1 LGALPPALRAQ
12 SARRAASTAFLL
24 VSSADATVRMGR
36 LKPDLLITDGQGR
49 ERAVID
55 AKYKRLRNSAE
66 RPNGVDRGDLYQLTA
81 YLAGHDVSYGAL
93 AYPLA
98 DDSARA
104 ADLGLGKPHRD
115 SGLSFCACRRPRRRN
130 TSPNFGGSQPWLS
143 RAMTTRPSG
152 FRNRVPTNGDLA
164 TEMNLKE
171 IEERVAAVSAAEE
184 PEFLFELLRAYGLPA
199 ASVTRLR
206 NGSYNKARND
216 NEVLWRDKVFY
227 RYVDGGEDIH
237 ALIDAARSDESI
249 TKQRPRFLIVR
260 NREQIVAVDTRTSDT
275 LDTRL
280 TDLPGYSA
288 FFLPWAGIEKTQI
301 ENLNLADIKA
311 AEKMAKLY
319 DEIVKRNA
327 VETED
332 QIHDLNVFFS
342 RLLFCFFAEDTGVF
356 EKGSFTNAIG
366 SLSLKGGE
374 DVHELLDQIFDVL
387 NTKPGKRIG
396 FPSHLQSFG
405 YVNGKLFE
413 RHSSA
418 PTFSAKARSIVLECG
433 SLDWSQINPDI
444 FGSMMQA
451 VVHPG
456 QRESLGMHYTS
467 VENIMKVIRP
477 LFLDELQSALDVA
490 DTKAKL
496 TRLHDRIAAIKCF
509 DPACGSGNFL
519 VIAYKELRK
528 LEHRILKR
536 LQEVDP
542 RAPLTLFQDSK
553 IKLENFYGIEIDDF
567 AHEVAILSLW
577 LAKHQMNVE
586 FKELFGA
593 EIRLIPLR
601 DTGTVECAN
610 ATRTDWDDV
619 CPAHEGEEVYL
630 LGNPPYLGSSM
641 QSDDQKEDFVQFFGT
656 TRYPRNLD
664 YISLWLMKGARYVGE
679 SDATLGFVATSSVS
693 QGDHVALMWPTIL
706 EAGAAVS
713 FAHGPFKWSN
723 QARGNAGVTCIVIGL
738 SAHPPAQRRLFS
750 GQQVRLVTNINPYLK
765 PSHRN
770 TIVRATGDSLFELP
784 EMVRGSQPTDGG
796 HLILSADEVAQLTQT
811 YPEARQFA
819 RRYMG
824 ASELLNGQVRFCLWI
839 RDSDAEAAGAI
850 PPIAERRRL
859 PRAAARGRG
868 EVHQDHL
875 QLLRAA
881 QRVHLPQEPRDRLPL
896 LPRPLHGR
904 RPRGAGHGQEDDPAH
919 PARRVG

>member
-1 LGALPPALRAQ
+1 
-12 SARRAASTAFLL
+12 
-24 VSSADATVRMGR
+24 
-36 LKPDLLITDGQGR
+36 
-49 ERAVID
+49 
-55 AKYKRLRNSAE
+55 
-66 RPNGVDRGDLYQLTA
+66 
-81 YLAGHDVSYGAL
+81 
-93 AYPLA
+93 
-98 DDSARA
+98 
-104 ADLGLGKPHRD
+104 
-115 SGLSFCACRRPRRRN
+115 
-130 TSPNFGGSQPWLS
+130 
-143 RAMTTRPSG
+143 
-152 FRNRVPTNGDLA
+152 
-164 TEMNLKE
+164 MNLKE
-171 IEERVAAVSAAEE
+171 IEERVAAVGAAEE
-184 PEFLFELLRAYGLPA
+184 SEFLFELLRAYGLPT

-227 RYVDGGEDIH
+227 RYVDGREDIH

-249 TKQRPRFLIVR
+249 SKQRPRFLIVR

-332 QIHDLNVFFS
+332 QIHELNVFFS

-374 DVHELLDQIFDVL
+374 DVHELLDQIFDIL
-387 NTKPGKRIG
+387 NTKPGERIG
-396 FPSHLQSFG
+396 FPSHLQAFG

-451 VVHPG
+451 VVQPG
-456 QRESLGMHYTS
+456 QRESLGIHYTS

-477 LFLDELQSALDVA
+477 LFLDELQSSFDAA

-496 TRLHDRIAAIKCF
+496 TRLHNRISAIKCF

-536 LQEVDP
+536 LQEIDP
-542 RAPLTLFQDSK
+542 RVPLTLFQDSK

-567 AHEVAILSLW
+567 AHEIAILSLW

-586 FKELFGA
+586 FKGLFGA
-593 EIRLIPLR
+593 DIQLIPLR
-601 DTGTVECAN
+601 DTGNITCAN
-610 ATRTDWDDV
+610 ATRVDWNDV
-619 CPAHEGEEVYL
+619 CPAQDGGELYL
-630 LGNPPYLGSSM
+630 LSNPPYLGSSM
-641 QSDDQKEDFVQFFGT
+641 QSDDQKDDFVRFFGT

-664 YISLWLMKGARYVGE
+664 YISLWLMKGARFVGE

-723 QARGNAGVTCIVIGL
+723 QARGNAGVTCVVIGL

-750 GQQVRLVTNINPYLK
+750 AQQVRLVTNINPYLK

-796 HLILSADEVAQLTQT
+796 HLLLSADEVAQLTQT

-839 RDSDAEAAGAI
+839 RDSDAGAAGAI
-850 PPIAERRRL
+850 PPIAERLSRVTAFRL
-859 PRAAARGRG
+859 AGSTTAQAMADRPYRFMQRPHKDSACVVVPLHSSESRAYVPIGLTDSSTVVSNACSAVYDAEPWVLSLVTSKMHNVWVRTVAGTLESRIRYSVGLCYNTFPVPPLSDKSRELLTDRAFDVLAARERHSDKTLAQLYDP
-868 EVHQDHL
+868 EKMPDDLREAHQFLDAAVD
-875 QLLRAA
+875 QLYRKRPFQSDDERLELLFDMYEAA
-881 QRVHLPQEPRDRLPL
+881 TSGDAELAAELETAD
-896 LPRPLHGR
+896 
-904 RPRGAGHGQEDDPAH
+904 A
-919 PARRVG
+919 

>member
-1 LGALPPALRAQ
+1 
-12 SARRAASTAFLL
+12 
-24 VSSADATVRMGR
+24 
-36 LKPDLLITDGQGR
+36 
-49 ERAVID
+49 
-55 AKYKRLRNSAE
+55 
-66 RPNGVDRGDLYQLTA
+66 
-81 YLAGHDVSYGAL
+81 
-93 AYPLA
+93 
-98 DDSARA
+98 
-104 ADLGLGKPHRD
+104 
-115 SGLSFCACRRPRRRN
+115 
-130 TSPNFGGSQPWLS
+130 
-143 RAMTTRPSG
+143 
-152 FRNRVPTNGDLA
+152 
-164 TEMNLKE
+164 MNLKE
-171 IEERVAAVSAAEE
+171 IEERVAAVGAAEE
-184 PEFLFELLRAYGLPA
+184 SEFLFELLQAYGLPA

-216 NEVLWRDKVFY
+216 NEILWRDKVFY

-249 TKQRPRFLIVR
+249 AKQRPRFLIVR
-260 NREQIVAVDTRTSDT
+260 NSEQIVAVDTRTNDT

-301 ENLNLADIKA
+301 ENLNLADVKA

-387 NTKPGKRIG
+387 NTKSGERIG
-396 FPSHLQSFG
+396 FPSHLLSFG

-467 VENIMKVIRP
+467 IENIMKVIRP

-496 TRLHDRIAAIKCF
+496 IRLHDRIASIRCF

-536 LQEVDP
+536 LQEIDP

-567 AHEVAILSLW
+567 AQEVAILSLW

-593 EIRLIPLR
+593 DIRLIPLR
-601 DTGTVECAN
+601 DTGNVMCAN
-610 ATRTDWDDV
+610 AARTDWDEACPVDV
-619 CPAHEGEEVYL
+619 ADEVFL
-630 LGNPPYLGSSM
+630 LSNPPYRGAKF
-641 QSDDQKEDFVQFFGT
+641 QSVENKDDFVALFGT
-656 TRYPRNLD
+656 TKYPRNLD
-664 YISLWLMKGARYVGE
+664 YISIWLIKGAQYV
-679 SDATLGFVATSSVS
+679 SQHRARLGFVSTNSVC
-693 QGDHVALMWPTIL
+693 QGDHVGLLWPLIFA
-706 EAGAAVS
+706 EDVEVA
-713 FAHGPFKWSN
+713 FAHQSFLWSN
-723 QARGNAGVTCIVIGL
+723 SAKANAGVSCVVIGL
-738 SAHPPAQRRLFS
+738 QSPVAGSHRLYVGQTMREVNHINAYLHPSA
-750 GQQVRLVTNINPYLK
+750 
-765 PSHRN
+765 RN
-770 TIVRATGDSLFELP
+770 TIVYARSSPLADSLP
-784 EMVRGSQPTDGG
+784 KITQGNRPNDGG
-796 HLILSADEVAQLTQT
+796 NLIMNQEEVDRITT
-811 YPEARQFA
+811 STPEGRDYIK
-819 RRYMG
+819 RYVG
-824 ASELLNGQVRFCLWI
+824 SREFLNGGERYCLWI
-839 RDSDAEAAGAI
+839 PDEAATAVAAL
-850 PPIAERRRL
+850 PPISERLRKVRQARL
-859 PRAAARGRG
+859 EGGQSAATVADMPYRF
-868 EVHQDHL
+868 DY
-875 QLLRAA
+875 
-881 QRVHLPQEPRDRLPL
+881 RVHRDGHSIIVPSVSSEKREYIPVGFLDGNTVISNLAYAIYGAEPWIFALISSRMHNTWVRAVAGRMKTDIRYSGKLCYNTFPVPPL
-896 LPRPLHGR
+896 SKEQRTLLSERAFAVL
-904 RPRGAGHGQEDDPAH
+904 
-919 PARRVG
+919 ARREHHSDKTLAQLYDREKMPDDLREAHQFQDAAVDQLYRKRPFQSDDGRLELLFDMYEAATSGKAEPATESDTADA

>member
-1 LGALPPALRAQ
+1 MKLR
-12 SARRAASTAFLL
+12 
-24 VSSADATVRMGR
+24 
-36 LKPDLLITDGQGR
+36 
-49 ERAVID
+49 
-55 AKYKRLRNSAE
+55 
-66 RPNGVDRGDLYQLTA
+66 
-81 YLAGHDVSYGAL
+81 
-93 AYPLA
+93 
-98 DDSARA
+98 
-104 ADLGLGKPHRD
+104 
-115 SGLSFCACRRPRRRN
+115 
-130 TSPNFGGSQPWLS
+130 
-143 RAMTTRPSG
+143 
-152 FRNRVPTNGDLA
+152 
-164 TEMNLKE
+164 E
-171 IEERVAAVSAAEE
+171 IEERLAAAKALEGG
-184 PEFLFELLRAYGLPA
+184 EFLFELLRAYGIPK
-199 ASVTRLR
+199 ASITRLR
-206 NGSYNKARND
+206 TGSYNRSEQKG
-216 NEVLWRDKVFY
+216 EYLWREKVYFRSLDCPDEELY
-227 RYVDGGEDIH
+227 SLV
-237 ALIDAARSDESI
+237 DAAKTEERVRRE
-249 TKQRPRFLIVR
+249 RPRFVIAR
-260 NREQIVAVDTRTSDT
+260 NGSKLVAADLKTGDA
-275 LDTRL
+275 LDIEIEEL
-280 TDLPGYSA
+280 QNHAA
-288 FFLPWAGIEKTQI
+288 FFLPWARIEKTQL
-301 ENLNLADIKA
+301 ENQNLADVKA

-319 DEIVKRNA
+319 DEIVKHNA
-327 VETED
+327 VETEE

-342 RLLFCFFAEDTGVF
+342 RVLFCLFAEDTGVF

-366 SLSLKGGE
+366 SLSRE
-374 DVHELLDQIFDVL
+374 DGKDLHELLDQVFDVL
-387 NTKPGKRIG
+387 NTEESKRIG
-396 FPSHLQSFG
+396 YPSHLLGFG
-405 YVNGKLFE
+405 FVSGKLFE

-418 PTFSAKARSIVLECG
+418 PRFTAKARSLVLDCG
-433 SLDWSQINPDI
+433 TLDWSQINPDI

-477 LFLDELQSALDVA
+477 LFLDELESAFEGA

-519 VIAYKELRK
+519 LIAYKELRK
-528 LEHRILKR
+528 LEHRILKH

-542 RAPLTLFQDSK
+542 HAPLALFQDSR
-553 IKLENFYGIEIDDF
+553 IKLENYFGIEIDDF
-567 AHEVAILSLW
+567 AYEVAILSLW

-586 FKELFGA
+586 FRDLFSH

-601 DTGTVECAN
+601 DAGHVICAN
-610 ATRTDWDDV
+610 AARVDWDEV
-619 CPAHEGEEVYL
+619 CPVNEGEEVYL
-630 LGNPPYLGSSM
+630 LSNPPYLGSSM

-664 YISLWLMKGARYVGE
+664 YISLWLMKGARYVGK

-706 EAGAAVS
+706 AAGAAVA

-723 QARGNAGVTCIVIGL
+723 QARGNAGVTCVVIGL

-839 RDSDAEAAGAI
+839 RDSEAGAAAAI
-850 PPIAERRRL
+850 PPIAERLSRVTAFRL
-859 PRAAARGRG
+859 AGSTTAQAMADKPYRFMQRPHKDSACVVVPLHSSESRAYVPIGLTDSSTVVSNACSAVYDAEPWVLSLVTSKMHNVWVRTVAGALESRIRYSVGLCYNTFPVPALSDKSRELLTDRAFDVLAARERHSDKTLAQLYDP
-868 EVHQDHL
+868 EKMPDDLREAHQFLDAGVD
-875 QLLRAA
+875 QLYR
-881 QRVHLPQEPRDRLPL
+881 
-896 LPRPLHGR
+896 R
-904 RPRGAGHGQEDDPAH
+904 RPFQSDDERLELLFDLYEAATSDNAEPA
-919 PARRVG
+919 AKLEAADA